1 MLWGLTRRVVTLFI
15 LQVFLPVTTNNI
27 LFQELCRGNLIGCP
41 LPSIQWVVNIV
52 NITASNCLH
61 IIFWTTYLSKSVM
74 SLTNSKIMQGLFFV
88 AYPENRNVNL
98 FSTSSSFGLD
108 YMSKYK
114 SVVSSNLH
122 LLLRTDHPHSLR
134 LQGWAGHCRRLEGN
148 EGDLAQ

>member
-61 IIFWTTYLSKSVM
+61 IIFWRTYRTKSVM
-74 SLTNSKIMQGLFFV
+74 SLTNSKIMQGLFFCSV
-88 AYPENRNVNL
+88 SREQKCQLVFYKQFIRLGLSSPRAKRAGPKGLRAESARAVTGRRNSYSGISFL
-98 FSTSSSFGLD
+98 F
-108 YMSKYK
+108 
-114 SVVSSNLH
+114 
-122 LLLRTDHPHSLR
+122 
-134 LQGWAGHCRRLEGN
+134 LQ
-148 EGDLAQ
+148 